1 MSKVNVIIPMAGHSR
16 RFGEAGYVGP
26 KALLPVGSR
35 SMIDHV
41 VNMFDTTLC
50 NYYIVI
56 NSEQLQDNLNLIDEL
71 ESLALNVEVVV
82 IDSHELGPVYSILQ
96 LKNIDEKDE
105 VVISYCDFLVEWDYS
120 SFLGAAQGN
129 DGCIVTF
136 KGFHP
141 ASFGDT
147 YYAYMRTESGKMLE
161 LREKKSFTNNRFEEH
176 ASAGIY
182 YFKNFKVFKKYGRS
196 YLSKDDKVLPEAYAS
211 LLYNEMV
218 ENNLSVSVYEAEKFI
233 CLGTPDD
240 YEQYQ
245 FWHRFFT
252 KKDKT
257 CKEEKH
263 TTERVGLIPMA
274 GKGSRFRE
282 YGYRVAK
289 PLIKVKGSPMVIRTI
304 NSMPNQDKWV
314 FLPRKGDMDKY
325 PIEKTLRKFSND
337 SVIHPVDRHTSGQA
351 ATCLLAKDF
360 IDDDSELIIASSD
373 YEHVYNNKLWQL
385 ILDDHTIDGAIWTY
399 RSGSMALK
407 DPENFAYC
415 RVRKDGI
422 TIDKVVEK
430 KTISDTPN
438 LDHLVVG
445 TFWYRRAADFK
456 DAANNMIENNITVN
470 GEHYVGTSIN
480 FLVKKGKKFV
490 IFDIEQW
497 ISFGDPFELSIFEY
511 WQDYFNDL

>member
-1 MSKVNVIIPMAGHSR
+1 
-16 RFGEAGYVGP
+16 
-26 KALLPVGSR
+26 
-35 SMIDHV
+35 
-41 VNMFDTTLC
+41 
-50 NYYIVI
+50 
-56 NSEQLQDNLNLIDEL
+56 
-71 ESLALNVEVVV
+71 
-82 IDSHELGPVYSILQ
+82 
-96 LKNIDEKDE
+96 
-105 VVISYCDFLVEWDYS
+105 
-120 SFLGAAQGN
+120 
-129 DGCIVTF
+129 
-136 KGFHP
+136 
-141 ASFGDT
+141 
-147 YYAYMRTESGKMLE
+147 
-161 LREKKSFTNNRFEEH
+161 
-176 ASAGIY
+176 
-182 YFKNFKVFKKYGRS
+182 
-196 YLSKDDKVLPEAYAS
+196 
-211 LLYNEMV
+211 
-218 ENNLSVSVYEAEKFI
+218 
-233 CLGTPDD
+233 
-240 YEQYQ
+240 
-245 FWHRFFT
+245 
-252 KKDKT
+252 
-257 CKEEKH
+257 
-263 TTERVGLIPMA
+263 MA

-304 NSMPNQDKWV
+304 NSMPNQDKWI
-314 FLPRKGDMDKY
+314 FLPRKDDMDKY

-337 SVIHPVDRHTSGQA
+337 SVVHPVDRHTSGQA

-407 DPENFAYC
+407 DPEKFAYC

-430 KTISDTPN
+430 KIISDTPN
-438 LDHLVVG
+438 LDPLVVG